1 MDMSDENNAISIENL
16 VDDGLIN
23 QDFFL
28 SLLNAVNEKK
38 RILLVGQPVTHGL
51 ATLAS
56 ALVMQGDT
64 QGFRYEIFDAEIL
77 KNRQKHAD
85 KQYIAHLRTPEDKYG
100 LLSAWANGAA
110 GIATIYGDSV
120 RDAIASLESCLKDK
134 GIKDPAAFVNFTVD
148 IICMIENENEN
159 DSVVRDVIIQH
170 A

>member
-1 MDMSDENNAISIENL
+1 MSDESNAVSIENL

-38 RILLVGQPVTHGL
+38 RILLVGQPITHGL
-51 ATLAS
+51 ATLSS

-64 QGFRYEIFDAEIL
+64 QGFRYEIFDAEIMAHT
-77 KNRQKHAD
+77 QKHSG
-85 KQYIAHLRTPEDKYG
+85 KQYVAHLRTSEDKYG
-100 LLSAWANGAA
+100 LLSAWANGAS

-120 RDAIASLESCLKDK
+120 QAAISALETCLKDK
-134 GIKDPAAFVNFTVD
+134 GIKDPAAFVNFTID

>member
-1 MDMSDENNAISIENL
+1 MSDENNAVSIENL

-38 RILLVGQPVTHGL
+38 RILLVGQPGAHGL
-51 ATLAS
+51 AILSS

-64 QGFRYEIFDAEIL
+64 QGIHYEIYDADVL
-77 KNRQKHAD
+77 KNRKSHAG
-85 KQYIAHLRTPEDKYG
+85 KLYSAHLRTDEDKYG

-110 GIATIYGDSV
+110 GIATIYADSV
-120 RDAIASLESCLKDK
+120 RGAMDSLQSCLKGK
-134 GIKDPAAFVNFTVD
+134 GIADPSAFLNFTVD
-148 IICMIENENEN
+148 IICMIELENGT
-159 DSVVRDVIIQH
+159 DSVVCDVIIQH